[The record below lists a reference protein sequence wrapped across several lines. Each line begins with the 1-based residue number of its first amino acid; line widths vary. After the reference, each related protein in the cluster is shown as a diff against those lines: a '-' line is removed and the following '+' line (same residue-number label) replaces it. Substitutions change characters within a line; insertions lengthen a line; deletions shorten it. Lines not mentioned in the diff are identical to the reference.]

1 MSIHAGLPTT
11 SKEFLLWNE
20 GREGKREFAH
30 GKVVEQERDTTRAQ
44 ARLKTNLL
52 FALVETLDREKYEVG
67 SFGFAVQ
74 TVAGVRFPDLIVE
87 VKTSESNG
95 SDIAAIHPVMLVE
108 VPSPS
113 SYARDFG
120 EKVHEY
126 QQLKTLQLYLVLSE
140 DEPRA
145 WLWSRDGE
153 EWSAPEMIL
162 GHDRKLEL
170 SAFTTSL
177 SMAGLYCRVTH
188 SQNSKRNESV
198 SESG

>member
-1 MSIHAGLPTT
+1 MNIHADMPTT
-11 SKEFLLWNE
+11 SREFLLWNE
-20 GREGKREFAH
+20 GREGKREFAN

-44 ARLKTNLL
+44 ARLKTNVLL
-52 FALVETLDREKYEVG
+52 ALVESLDREKYEVG

-74 TVAGVRFPDLIVE
+74 TGAGVRFPDLIVE
-87 VKTSESNG
+87 MKSAKSNG

-120 EKVHEY
+120 EKVEEY
-126 QQLKTLQLYLVLSE
+126 KKLKTLQHYLVLSE

-153 EWSAPEMIL
+153 AWRGPDMISTVKGRLVLTGL
-162 GHDRKLEL
+162 GARIDL
-170 SAFTTSL
+170 AT
-177 SMAGLYCRVTH
+177 LYR
-188 SQNSKRNESV
+188 
-198 SESG
+198 GII

>member
-1 MSIHAGLPTT
+1 MNIHAELPTT
-11 SKEFLLWNE
+11 AKEFFLWNE

-30 GKVVEQERDTTRAQ
+30 GEVIEQERDTTRAQ

-52 FALVETLDREKYEVG
+52 VALAETLDRQKYEVG

-74 TVAGVRFPDLIVE
+74 TGAGVRFPDLIVE
-87 VKTSESNG
+87 MKLAEANG

-120 EKVHEY
+120 EKVEEY
-126 QQLKTLQLYLVLSE
+126 KQLQTLQHYLVLSE

-145 WLWSRDGE
+145 WLWSREGE
-153 EWSAPEMIL
+153 AWHGPEIIL
-162 GHDRKLEL
+162 GADERLDFTGL
-170 SAFTTSL
+170 SASIDL
-177 SMAGLYCRVTH
+177 AKLYR
-188 SQNSKRNESV
+188 
-198 SESG
+198 GIA

>member
-1 MSIHAGLPTT
+1 MNIHAGLPKT
-11 SKEFLLWNE
+11 SKEFFLWNE

-30 GKVVEQERDTTRAQ
+30 GKVIEQERDTTRAQ

-74 TVAGVRFPDLIVE
+74 TSAGVRFPDLIVE
-87 VKTSESNG
+87 MKSAESNG
-95 SDIAAIHPVMLVE
+95 NDIAAIHPVMLVE

-113 SYARDFG
+113 SYAWDFG
-120 EKVHEY
+120 EKAHEY
-126 QQLKTLQLYLVLSE
+126 QQLKTLQHYLVLSE

-153 EWSAPEMIL
+153 KWRGPEMNSTVKERL
-162 GHDRKLEL
+162 VL
-170 SAFTTSL
+170 TSL
-177 SMAGLYCRVTH
+177 GAGLDLATLYRGVT
-188 SQNSKRNESV
+188 
-198 SESG
+198 